1 MSTAPDDTVTIQ
13 LGSRTAEAT
22 IVDDVSVRTALRE
35 EEIIRVDV
43 AGAGELDVPPS
54 ALQDPVPDDA

>member
-1 MSTAPDDTVTIQ
+1 MSTASDGTVTLQ

-22 IVDDVSVRTALRE
+22 IVDDVSVRTAIRE

-43 AGAGELDVPPS
+43 DGAGELDVPPS
-54 ALQDPVPDDA
+54 ALKRPDDA